1 MEIDKFAD
9 INIIKEDGMIILE
22 FKVRHSMPTPLQWI
36 IAIDEVKQNLQNL
49 QNAGINFGFLFDIQK
64 IGLVPLNY
72 MKEFTEIMAS
82 NGPLLEEKLYASGAI
97 AQGSI
102 IKYIFEA
109 INRFY
114 KTKKPLNI
122 LGTREEALKFI
133 KDNVY

>member
-9 INIIKEDGMIILE
+9 INLIKEDGMIILE

-36 IAIDEVKQNLQNL
+36 IAIDEVKQNIKNL
-49 QNAGINFGFLFDIQK
+49 QEANINFGFLFDIQK
-64 IGLVPLNY
+64 IGLIPLNY
-72 MKEFTEIMAS
+72 MKEFTEIMSS
-82 NGPLLEEKLYASGAI
+82 NSVLLEEKLYASGAI

-122 LGTREEALKFI
+122 LGTREEAIKFI
-133 KDNVY
+133 KSNVF

>member
-9 INIIKEDGMIILE
+9 INLINEDGMIILE

-36 IAIDEVKQNLQNL
+36 IAVDEVKQNLKNL
-49 QNAGINFGFLFDIQK
+49 EDAKINFGFLFDIQK

-72 MKEFTEIMAS
+72 MKEFTEIMSS
-82 NGPLLEEKLYASGAI
+82 NGALLEEKLYASGAI
-97 AQGSI
+97 AHGSI

-122 LGTREEALKFI
+122 LATREEALKFI
-133 KDNVY
+133 KNNKF

>member
-9 INIIKEDGMIILE
+9 INLIKEDGMIILE

-36 IAIDEVKQNLQNL
+36 IAINELKQQLVFLND
-49 QNAGINFGFLFDIQK
+49 AKINFGFLFDIQK
-64 IGLVPLNY
+64 IGLIPLNY
-72 MKEFTEIMAS
+72 MKEFTEIMSS
-82 NGPLLEEKLYASGAI
+82 NSELLEEKLYASGAI
-97 AQGSI
+97 AQGAI

-122 LGTREEALKFI
+122 LGTREEAIKFI
-133 KDNVY
+133 KSNIF

>member
-9 INIIKEDGMIILE
+9 INLIKEDGMIILE
-22 FKVRHSMPTPLQWI
+22 FKVKHSIPTPLQWI
-36 IAIDEVKQNLQNL
+36 IAINELKQQLVFLND
-49 QNAGINFGFLFDIQK
+49 AKINFGFLFDIQK
-64 IGLVPLNY
+64 IGLIPLNY
-72 MKEFTEIMAS
+72 MKEFTEIMELNS
-82 NGPLLEEKLYASGAI
+82 ELLESKLYASGAI

-122 LGTREEALKFI
+122 LATREEALKFI
-133 KDNVY
+133 KSNMF